1 MSANRY
7 RAEKAYK
14 NLDFIN
20 SPDARP
26 IRILAEY
33 LEPETRFREFEI
45 KDTVVFFGSARI
57 PSAEVAEGELA
68 KAKESGE
75 GLELAE
81 RRVYMSNYYEATRE
95 LARRLTEWSKGLEDS
110 GRRFVVCS
118 GGGPGIMEAA
128 NRGASEAAGENIGLN
143 ISLPFEQND
152 NPYIT
157 HRLSLE
163 FHYFF
168 LRKFWFNYLAKAIVV
183 MPGGFGTMDEFM
195 ETVTLVQTL
204 KVKRAL
210 PMVLFGTEYWSR
222 VIDFDPMVEFGTIS
236 PEDVDL
242 FFKTDS
248 VDDAYEFLVKELT
261 AHFLEGREGEEEE
274 EE

>member
-1 MSANRY
+1 MSPSRY

-20 SPDARP
+20 SPDARA
-26 IRILAEY
+26 IRILSEY
-33 LEPETRFREFEI
+33 LEPATRFREFQI

-57 PSAEVAEGELA
+57 PSPEESEEALA
-68 KAKESGE
+68 AAKESGE
-75 GLELAE
+75 GVEVAE
-81 RRVYMSNYYEATRE
+81 RSAEMVKYYEATRE
-95 LARRLTEWSKGLEDS
+95 LARRLTVWSKSLEDS

-128 NRGASEAAGENIGLN
+128 NRGASEASGENIGLN
-143 ISLPFEQND
+143 ISLPFEQSE

-168 LRKFWFNYLAKAIVV
+168 LRKFWFNYLAKAIVI

-195 ETVTLVQTL
+195 ETVTLIQTL

-210 PMVLFGTEYWSR
+210 PLVLFGTEYWSK
-222 VIDFDPMVEFGTIS
+222 VINFEPMVEFGMIS
-236 PEDVDL
+236 PKDVDL
-242 FFKTDS
+242 FFRTDS
-248 VDDAYEFLVKELT
+248 VDEAYDYLVAGLT
-261 AHFLEGREGEEEE
+261 EHFLEDVEEDVEE
-274 EE
+274 DE

>member
-1 MSANRY
+1 MSASRY
-7 RAEKAYK
+7 RAEKAYH
-14 NLDFIN
+14 NADFIN

-26 IRILAEY
+26 LRILAEY
-33 LEPETRFREFEI
+33 LEPATRFEEFDI
-45 KDTVVFFGSARI
+45 RDTVVFFGSARI
-57 PSAEVAEGELA
+57 PSEEEAGKALA
-68 KAKESGE
+68 AAKESGE
-75 GLELAE
+75 GLVAAE
-81 RRVYMSNYYEATRE
+81 RGCHMAKYYEATRE
-95 LARRLTEWSKGLEDS
+95 LARRMTEWSKGLEAS

-143 ISLPFEQND
+143 ISLPFEQSD

-157 HRLSLE
+157 RRLSLE

-183 MPGGFGTMDEFM
+183 MPGGFGTLDEFM
-195 ETVTLVQTL
+195 ETVTLIQTL

-210 PMVLFGTEYWSR
+210 PIVLFGTEYWSR
-222 VIDFDPMVEFGTIS
+222 VIHFEPMIEFGTIS

-248 VDDAYEFLVKELT
+248 VDEAYEYLVSELSE
-261 AHFLEGREGEEEE
+261 HFLKEEDSPGEE
-274 EE
+274 